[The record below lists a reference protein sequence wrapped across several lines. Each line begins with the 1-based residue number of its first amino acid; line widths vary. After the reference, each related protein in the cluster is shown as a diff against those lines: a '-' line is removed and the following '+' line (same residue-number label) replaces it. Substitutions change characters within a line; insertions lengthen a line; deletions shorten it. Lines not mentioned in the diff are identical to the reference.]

1 MRPLLLALAFCAL
14 AACLGA
20 CQQAAEPAS
29 RESVDV
35 TRVAD
40 GDSLVVGGGT
50 RVRLLQIDTPEL
62 GEGECYA
69 REALR
74 ELKSLVRPG
83 TRIGLERDERLDS
96 ADRHGRLLRYVHAR
110 ALNVNV
116 ELVRR
121 GAAAPF
127 FLGGDRGRYVEELSS
142 AVDEA
147 RSSRRGMWAACSV
160 FWREDRLVETS
171 RR

>member
-1 MRPLLLALAFCAL
+1 LLLAF
-14 AACLGA
+14 AACGLCA
-20 CQQAAEPAS
+20 CQQPAEVVPRDTAT
-29 RESVDV
+29 V
-35 TRVAD
+35 TRVVD
-40 GDSLVVGGGT
+40 GDSLVVGGGE

-62 GEGECYA
+62 GEAECYA

-74 ELKSLVRPG
+74 ELRSLVRPG
-83 TRIGLERDERLDS
+83 TGIGLERDERLDS
-96 ADRHGRLLRYVHAR
+96 VDRHGRLLRYVHAR

-121 GAAAPF
+121 GAGAPF
-127 FLGGDRGRYVEELSS
+127 FLRGDRGRYAEELSS

-147 RSSRRGMWAACSV
+147 RSSRRGMWAACRVS
-160 FWREDRLVETS
+160 WREDRLVETS